1 MEETG
6 GCLAKK
12 KKSPAKKSS
21 KKPPKTLEKPSCIHC
36 REQLEESKVYLVEQ
50 EVGRLFCSEKCIAE
64 YFKPDSERLESEFFE
79 HVSEEDFVD
88 QERAKFVHLRW
99 PTLESPDEVWRQ
111 RVTTGDSYY
120 TLISK
125 YSISGH
131 WVYFISICLFLRGEP
146 SFMFLGFPTKD
157 EALVESYRRGER
169 LEWPLKTSASEEEE
183 ARGDTL
189 ASEWSAEE
197 SMLAELHASR
207 REDDIPSSQFEEF
220 QKAFLEVTLES
231 PDELWSYETKKDGE
245 TQKLYHF
252 VKKVAISDK
261 NEEIFYVVV
270 TRETEEDEML
280 EVLEAFP
287 TKDTELVDAY
297 RIGELEEPSGGEE
310 EGETGA
316 GEGETTGKAR
326 VLH

>member
-1 MEETG
+1 M
-6 GCLAKK
+6 
-12 KKSPAKKSS
+12 
-21 KKPPKTLEKPSCIHC
+21 
-36 REQLEESKVYLVEQ
+36 VEQ

-64 YFKPDSERLESEFFE
+64 YFKTESERLESEFFE
-79 HVSEEDFVD
+79 HVSEDDFVD
-88 QERAKFVHLRW
+88 QERAKYVHLRW

-111 RVTTGDSYY
+111 RMTTGDSYY

-157 EALVESYRRGER
+157 EALVENYRRGER
-169 LEWPLKTSASEEEE
+169 LEWPLKTDTVEEGEMR
-183 ARGDTL
+183 ADTL
-189 ASEWSAEE
+189 ASEWSVEE

-207 REDDIPSSQFEEF
+207 KEDDIPASQFEEF
-220 QKAFLEVTLES
+220 QKAFLETTLET
-231 PDELWSYETKKDGE
+231 PDELWSYQATRDGE
-245 TQKLYHF
+245 TQNLYHF
-252 VKKVAISDK
+252 VKKVAQSD
-261 NEEIFYVVV
+261 NGADVYYVIV
-270 TRETEEDEML
+270 TREAEEDEML
-280 EVLEAFP
+280 EILEAFP

-297 RIGELEEPSGGEE
+297 RIGEMEAGED

-316 GEGETTGKAR
+316 GEDDSTGKAR